1 MKKKHTHGQLIYNK
15 ERKNIQGKKDSLF
28 NKWCWENWTV
38 THKRMKL
45 EFSITPYMKIN
56 SKWIKDLNVKLET
69 IKFLG
74 ENVGRTLFGINH
86 SNISLDLSPKAKEIK
101 AKINTCNL
109 IKLKSFCTA
118 KETIDK
124 MKRQPT

>member
-1 MKKKHTHGQLIYNK
+1 
-15 ERKNIQGKKDSLF
+15 
-28 NKWCWENWTV
+28 
-38 THKRMKL
+38 
-45 EFSITPYMKIN
+45 MKIN

-124 MKRQPT
+124 MKTIKKMVIGIHISIIKLNVNGLNAPTKRHRLAE